1 MSDPFRVDGPAVISF
16 SGGRTS
22 GLMLR
27 RCLDAHGGTLP
38 ADVHVVFAN
47 TGLEREETLRF
58 VDECSTRWG
67 VEIRWV
73 ERRPRP
79 ERFAEVTFET
89 ASRDGEPFAA
99 LIEEKRYLPNAVTRL
114 CTEGLKIHVLR
125 DFMRAQGYEH
135 WTNVVG
141 LRFDEPSRVASVRAR
156 FEPRWDSVCPLAS
169 AKVTATD
176 VAAFWRAQPF
186 DLELRAGEG
195 NCNLCFLKSR
205 PLREYLAATRPQDAA
220 WWIAQEAR
228 VGARFHAHERGYAD
242 LLDRARR
249 QLPLVLDTEALNAST
264 IPCGCTDRRASRRCG
279 CRNVRRGGHPLTCVF
294 ARAA

>member
-1 MSDPFRVDGPAVISF
+1 MDPFHIEGPAVISF

-27 RCLDAHGGTLP
+27 RVLDAHGGTLP
-38 ADVHVVFAN
+38 ANVHVVFAN

-58 VDECSTRWG
+58 VDECASRWG

-99 LIEEKRYLPNAVTRL
+99 LIGEKRYLPNAVTRH
-114 CTEGLKIHVLR
+114 CTEGLKLEVMR
-125 DFMRAQGYEH
+125 SFMLAQGHEH

-141 LRFDEPSRVASVRAR
+141 LRADEPARVARVRAR
-156 FEPRWDSVCPLAS
+156 IEPRWDSVCPLAD
-169 AKVTATD
+169 ARVTAAD

-186 DLELRAGEG
+186 DLGLRAGEG
-195 NCNLCFLKSR
+195 NCNLCFLKGR
-205 PLREYLAATRPQDAA
+205 ALREHLVAARPQDAA

-249 QLPLVLDTEALNAST
+249 QLPLVFDADALAAST
-264 IPCGCTDRRASRRCG
+264 IPCTCTDRRASRRCG
-279 CRNVRRGGHPLTCVF
+279 CRNVRRVGHPLACVF